1 MTERSTRIADLVVPG
16 VWWLH
21 ETRGS
26 NVYLVEASDGQ
37 LLLIDCGFASSAD
50 GIVAELEQIAPGRGL
65 DQLLLTHSH
74 VDHSGAAME
83 LRERLGA
90 TVAVGRGDCTA
101 DGRGGYVLHEPLGRS
116 HRVRRLLRWLTGRAA
131 STPLAVVDR
140 PLEGESEVAPGIL
153 AVPVPGHTPGSY
165 CFVDTVR
172 GIAFAGDLVI
182 SHRDGLARPL
192 PVTNSDDAQYLNS
205 LATFAER
212 APATG
217 CAGHGRPVLDGFD
230 EQLRELASYPR
241 RGMFTPRAL
250 WERVRRLRRF
260 SVDLSR
266 VRRHDG

>member
-50 GIVAELEQIAPGRGL
+50 GIIAELEQIAPGRGL

-101 DGRGGYVLHEPLGRS
+101 DGRGGYVLHEPLGRYVNPLDPAS
-116 HRVRRLLRWLTGRAA
+116 WGKVPRNAACPCGSTRKFKHCHGRAA
-131 STPLAVVDR
+131 
-140 PLEGESEVAPGIL
+140 
-153 AVPVPGHTPGSY
+153 
-165 CFVDTVR
+165 
-172 GIAFAGDLVI
+172 
-182 SHRDGLARPL
+182 
-192 PVTNSDDAQYLNS
+192 
-205 LATFAER
+205 
-212 APATG
+212 
-217 CAGHGRPVLDGFD
+217 
-230 EQLRELASYPR
+230 
-241 RGMFTPRAL
+241 
-250 WERVRRLRRF
+250 
-260 SVDLSR
+260 
-266 VRRHDG
+266 